1 MDISTNKEKQMK
13 RIMFKAIYNL
23 SSFCKGMAMAWD
35 LGNPCKDMPDGNK
48 YEFINWLLREGNHS
62 K

>member
-1 MDISTNKEKQMK
+1 MK
-13 RIMFKAIYNL
+13 RIIFKAIYNL

-48 YEFINWLLREGNHS
+48 YEFINWLLREGKHS

>member
-1 MDISTNKEKQMK
+1 MK
-13 RIMFKAIYNL
+13 RIIFKAIYNL

-48 YEFINWLLREGNHS
+48 YEFINWLLREGKHS
-62 K
+62 KWQVNTEKQ

>member
-1 MDISTNKEKQMK
+1 LEFQIDKEKQMK
-13 RIMFKAIYNL
+13 RIIFKAIYNL

-48 YEFINWLLREGNHS
+48 YEFINWLLRERMI

>member
-1 MDISTNKEKQMK
+1 MDISTNRKGTVMK
-13 RIMFKAIYNL
+13 RILFKAIYNL

-48 YEFINWLLREGNHS
+48 YEFIRWLLKE
-62 K
+62 KQ